1 MAGAGLIAIK
11 RRIKSVTNTKKIT
24 KAMGLVATSK
34 LRKVKAIME
43 FNSRY
48 NNELEYI
55 EKNIISL
62 TDISSCKFIDGNSS
76 KKKLYVVF
84 TSDSGFCGGYNGTI
98 VNSALGAI
106 KGDRENNL
114 IMILGQKGREYL
126 RRFKYETT
134 AEYVGLS
141 DVPNMEEARVIA
153 DDVIRLFEN
162 GEVGEVYLVY
172 TKFLSSVKQDP
183 VVERLLPLEKP
194 ENENSEGNFI
204 YEPQP
209 NDMIQDIINIYIR
222 GKLLNS
228 LMTAKIS
235 EHNSRMTAMDGASK
249 NADDILNTLNLKYNR
264 IRQTFITQEITEIV
278 GGTEAQK

>member
-48 NNELEYI
+48 NNEVEYI

-62 TDISSCKFIDGNSS
+62 IDSSSCKFTDGNSS

-84 TSDSGFCGGYNGTI
+84 TSDSGFCGGYNGNI

-141 DVPNMEEARVIA
+141 DVPNMEEARMIA

-162 GEVGEVYLVY
+162 GEVGEVYIVY
-172 TKFLSSVKQDP
+172 IKFISSVRQDP
-183 VVERLLPLEKP
+183 VVERLLPLEKS
-194 ENENSEGNFI
+194 ESENSEGNFI

-209 NDMIQDIINIYIR
+209 NDMIEDIINIYIR
-222 GKLLNS
+222 SKLLNS
-228 LMTAKIS
+228 LMSAKIS
-235 EHNSRMTAMDGASK
+235 EHNARMTAMDGASK